1 MNFVIC
7 KRNRL
12 QTYLLTNLIINLM
25 VLVDKENVKGY
36 VQMDEKEH
44 TKKEYAKWQVSTMHH
59 IADNGKVCKGE
70 IYNYDCAKNVFDKY
84 VRNINSSITI
94 WDVYVAINAQYHDY
108 VRLYSE
114 WFRNINKNELD
125 NKIIESAITFYFKD
139 EDSGSTKTWNYFKT
153 AN

>member
-44 TKKEYAKWQVSTMHH
+44 TNKEYASKGLICKMASKYYVSY
-59 IADNGKVCKGE
+59 C
-70 IYNYDCAKNVFDKY
+70 
-84 VRNINSSITI
+84 R
-94 WDVYVAINAQYHDY
+94 
-108 VRLYSE
+108 
-114 WFRNINKNELD
+114 
-125 NKIIESAITFYFKD
+125 
-139 EDSGSTKTWNYFKT
+139 
-153 AN
+153 